1 MEKSDT
7 GADHNESME
16 PLNASPIEAV
26 ENSGTIQ
33 NSKEQSLSSKDENAV
48 PNELSHDSNAIDPST
63 DVPLRSLNNN
73 LGQDPAYPTNV
84 YAPQAQTFV
93 YGGYENTKW
102 EEYPPHFFHAEGME
116 GGSTGIYNENQSV
129 MFHTGFGYNPHM
141 PYGPYSPVTTPLPAP
156 GGDGQLY
163 STQNFHFTGPYY
175 QQPTPSNM
183 PYLHTPTPKSQTE
196 LTMAFD
202 RQDWL
207 KSPDGSGSLTPLLS
221 PAASPQPTSVVRSF
235 GLIDLPFA
243 SGMPSQQQRPYYG
256 FGSSKNSCDQEYF
269 CGGMYLPGCNF
280 GRSFPTWVDNG
291 RNLTSNDKGRRRVKG
306 NFSAN
311 NSCYDFL
318 NEQNRGPRATKSRNA
333 SIDQSLSADS
343 KTNNVCPGVNRE
355 LYNKP
360 DFAIEYKDAKFFI
373 IKSYS
378 EDNVHKS
385 IKYGVWASTI
395 NGNKKLDAA
404 YRETKEKGDS
414 CPVFLFFSFC
424 GVAQMIGPVDFDRSV
439 DYWQQ
444 DKWTG
449 QFPVEWHI
457 IKDCPNSLF
466 RHIILENNENK
477 PVTNSR
483 DTQEVKLEQGLEMLS
498 IIKKHDSDSSI
509 LDDFGFYEDREKA
522 LQERKAWLL
531 QQRQKHQQQ
540 SFSSATPTSVT
551 VEGGPSPGS
560 MSDESI
566 GQITSNFSQVVRLE
580 KPLGEGP
587 TPDRSN
593 AAVAISEDLKKEI
606 NFTNGSIELL

>member
-1 MEKSDT
+1 MTCDIVGFMRFPGVFFEVNLSLVFQLPVWFLHKIIIVEVVVSPFSAPKASLGRCYNPREIGTSSPRAQLDPRGRKSHLVFHLPSLFPSLQFEIFGLQMEKSDT

-93 YGGYENTKW
+93 YGGYDNTKW

-243 SGMPSQQQRPYYG
+243 SGM
-256 FGSSKNSCDQEYF
+256 NSHC
-269 CGGMYLPGCNF
+269 
-280 GRSFPTWVDNG
+280 
-291 RNLTSNDKGRRRVKG
+291 
-306 NFSAN
+306 
-311 NSCYDFL
+311 
-318 NEQNRGPRATKSRNA
+318 
-333 SIDQSLSADS
+333 
-343 KTNNVCPGVNRE
+343 
-355 LYNKP
+355 
-360 DFAIEYKDAKFFI
+360 
-373 IKSYS
+373 
-378 EDNVHKS
+378 
-385 IKYGVWASTI
+385 
-395 NGNKKLDAA
+395 
-404 YRETKEKGDS
+404 
-414 CPVFLFFSFC
+414 
-424 GVAQMIGPVDFDRSV
+424 
-439 DYWQQ
+439 
-444 DKWTG
+444 
-449 QFPVEWHI
+449 
-457 IKDCPNSLF
+457 
-466 RHIILENNENK
+466 
-477 PVTNSR
+477 
-483 DTQEVKLEQGLEMLS
+483 
-498 IIKKHDSDSSI
+498 
-509 LDDFGFYEDREKA
+509 
-522 LQERKAWLL
+522 
-531 QQRQKHQQQ
+531 
-540 SFSSATPTSVT
+540 
-551 VEGGPSPGS
+551 
-560 MSDESI
+560 
-566 GQITSNFSQVVRLE
+566 
-580 KPLGEGP
+580 
-587 TPDRSN
+587 
-593 AAVAISEDLKKEI
+593 LKKEKRKI
-606 NFTNGSIELL
+606 KKKSVKAMMWSKLNENISRMSWWWRFEYVT